1 MARGKHF
8 NHKEKGHEPTI
19 SKQGQEVEAK
29 ANKHIEYAINTVAT
43 EDAAPVSFKI
53 EK

>member
-19 SKQGQEVEAK
+19 SKQGQEVEGK
-29 ANKHIEYAINTVAT
+29 EIEHIEYAINTVAT
-43 EDAAPVSFKI
+43 EDAAPISFKV